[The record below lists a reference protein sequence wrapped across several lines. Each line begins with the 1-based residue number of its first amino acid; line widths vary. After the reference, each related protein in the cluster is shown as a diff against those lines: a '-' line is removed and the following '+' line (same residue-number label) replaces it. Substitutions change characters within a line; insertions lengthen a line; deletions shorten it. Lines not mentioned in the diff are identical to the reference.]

1 MRNDSR
7 VCDHRKVMQKSRI
20 TCYSLTLPYSKL
32 SESSGSGELGQ
43 EDRKEI
49 EKNSDAILWDSK
61 SYLNTEKNI

>member
-1 MRNDSR
+1 VKEKIKDSDMRNDSR
-7 VCDHRKVMQKSRI
+7 DRI

>member
-1 MRNDSR
+1 
-7 VCDHRKVMQKSRI
+7 MQKSRI